1 MRQIK
6 TDHNTGQANK
16 NQRGFTLLE
25 FIVSIGFMS
34 VLAGLI
40 SGSTFLS
47 IKTSSE
53 TGAASDIAIQTA
65 RTTVWLVRDVHQAD
79 STNIVDLAP
88 AVNTASLSWDDG
100 GPVTCTYSLVGTDFQ
115 RTCGTSTVVIGSFIN
130 NLLIERS
137 GDLITVHY
145 LIVPPGVSGKT
156 QQVDINIALGGG

>member
-1 MRQIK
+1 MKADRN
-6 TDHNTGQANK
+6 TDKANRK
-16 NQRGFTLLE
+16 QRGFTLLE

-47 IKTSSE
+47 IKTTSE

-65 RTTVWLVRDVHQAD
+65 RTTVWLVRDVHQAET
-79 STNIVDLAP
+79 TNIVDLA
-88 AVNTASLSWDDG
+88 ASVNTASFSWDDG
-100 GPVTCTYSLVGTDFQ
+100 GPVTCTLSLVGTDLQ
-115 RTCGTSTVVIGSFIN
+115 RDCGTSTVVIGSFIS
-130 NLLIERS
+130 NLLFERS

-145 LIVPPGVSGKT
+145 LISPPGVSGKT